1 MRPVTVSAI
10 VLLCCSLLASEAFS
24 AELKTQYTTLVYEK
38 DELLRDF
45 NHAVSLGSL
54 NHLLRSRKSIT
65 ADDEIKNK
73 IDVLIERIQT
83 VLDMHPRE
91 LKFRIV
97 LLATDTEVQK
107 IYRSKYGAN
116 ADFIAFYSQRDKTI
130 YLSVSDIRLGVLAH
144 ELAHMIIDHYFGVP
158 PPVKIHEVLAQFVEE
173 HLKD

>member
-1 MRPVTVSAI
+1 MRPFTVSAI
-10 VLLCCSLLASEAFS
+10 VLLCCSLLTAEAFS
-24 AELKTQYTTLVYEK
+24 AELRTQYTTLVYEK

-73 IDVLIERIQT
+73 IDVLIERIQA
-83 VLDMHPRE
+83 VLDMRPRE
-91 LKFRIV
+91 LKFKIV
-97 LLATDTEVQK
+97 LLATDTDVQK
-107 IYRSKYGAN
+107 IYRSKYNAN

>member
-1 MRPVTVSAI
+1 MRPGTVSAI
-10 VLLCCSLLASEAFS
+10 LFLCCSLLSAEAFG

-83 VLDMHPRE
+83 VLDMRPRE

-97 LLATDTEVQK
+97 LLPTDTEVQK
-107 IYRSKYGAN
+107 VYRSKYGTQ
-116 ADFIAFYSQRDKTI
+116 ADFIAFYSQREKTI